1 MDAFVSLGV
10 SVIVSD
16 VDVAWMR
23 DPLEY
28 MNRVRRFEMGQGV
41 GLSLNGERGVLRRP
55 ADSPICTQGQLPCP
69 PPQYPEAEVLV
80 SSDGRGTEDPT
91 EDLQSKSSFYD
102 VANIGI
108 IFFRPGA
115 AAKEFAEVRR
125 GARGARVGGG
135 ILKGMIAW

>member
-1 MDAFVSLGV
+1 MSRELAKRAPPQACRQSYLYPG
-10 SVIVSD
+10 S
-16 VDVAWMR
+16 
-23 DPLEY
+23 
-28 MNRVRRFEMGQGV
+28 N
-41 GLSLNGERGVLRRP
+41 GLPRLS
-55 ADSPICTQGQLPCP
+55 
-69 PPQYPEAEVLV
+69 PQYPEAEVLV

-91 EDLQSKSSFYD
+91 EDLQSKISFYD

-108 IFFRPGA
+108 IFVRPGA